1 MKEKINAFG
10 IFHQS
15 ANRLDATR
23 IKVPRRS
30 KFLFYIVALTI
41 FLHACNP
48 VKNADRK
55 ASRNEIK
62 SLFPSQPFD
71 SVTAKKMLTY
81 GKGTIKG
88 VIYKKTNK
96 LQLIGGKTYGSYVT
110 IRLYPVTPYLLEWYD
125 LREKK
130 ENKRTKVYI
139 SELADRYRLDV
150 TADSYGRFEFEKMRP
165 GKYFIHAIMTTTQRY
180 SRDVEVGT
188 NSYGTRFYQKER
200 YSVSK
205 NHRLEQFVEIKKEND
220 VIEVVLK

>member
-1 MKEKINAFG
+1 MKFKKTE
-10 IFHQS
+10 
-15 ANRLDATR
+15 RET
-23 IKVPRRS
+23 PS
-30 KFLFYIVALTI
+30 KPKSNHLTSHNTKSIHLTNFLFIVSLI
-41 FLHACNP
+41 FSIYACNP
-48 VKNADRK
+48 VKNIDRK

-62 SLFPSQPFD
+62 SLYPTQSFD
-71 SVTAKKMLTY
+71 SLAAKKMLTY
-81 GKGTIKG
+81 GKATIKG

-96 LQLIGGKTYGSYVT
+96 LAIMGGKTYGSNVT

-139 SELADRYRLDV
+139 SDLADRYRLDV
-150 TADSYGRFEFEKMRP
+150 TADKYGRFEFEKMRP

-188 NSYGTRFYQKER
+188 NSYGTRYYQKER

-205 NHRLEQFVEIKKEND
+205 NHRLEQFIEIKNEKD

>member
-1 MKEKINAFG
+1 MKEKFNTTGIYQQTAIRFQAAHKKAF
-10 IFHQS
+10 QR
-15 ANRLDATR
+15 N
-23 IKVPRRS
+23 
-30 KFLFYIVALTI
+30 KFFFYILTLI
-41 FLHACNP
+41 TVIYACNP

-71 SVTAKKMLTY
+71 SLSAKKMLTY

-139 SELADRYRLDV
+139 SEIADRYRLDV